1 MGKDPY
7 RYFRVEARELLDQI
21 CTGVL
26 ELEKGRHD
34 ADLVA
39 RLLRLAHTLKGAAHV
54 VKLGEI
60 AELTHTLEED
70 LAPYRSDGEAP
81 ERDKIDGMLK
91 RLDAIEGHLN
101 RLSVPEA
108 AVPAVAPKKAT
119 PEPPVRAARSDVAM
133 VDALLEGLNELSSE
147 LANMRRV
154 MAKAG
159 WEWTLPAGAERH
171 LMSGVECMGRELH
184 QLRDTADRLRLT
196 PVSDVFTTLE
206 RVARDAAHSVG
217 KQVRFVASGGEVR
230 LDGQVLDI
238 VQDALV
244 QLVRNA
250 VAHGIETSPE
260 RLMAGKPA
268 AGRITLQMEQQG
280 CHILFRCIDDGAG
293 VDLDAVK
300 RAARS
305 KGMVTA
311 HAEGPDVS
319 DWLSVLLKGGISTTS
334 AVTALAGRGIGLDVV
349 REAMQR
355 LNGKISGRT
364 TRGGGTTIEL
374 RVPVSLASIEVLIV
388 DISHQTVAIPLD
400 AVRRVRRVSP
410 AEIVH
415 APEGE
420 AILDDGVLI
429 RLVSPALGRMAVP
442 ARNASDGADTQAK
455 TAAILACAGATAAVK
470 VDRLY
475 GTEVILL
482 RPLPALAAADPIV
495 AGTFLDQDGVPRA
508 VLAPQTLIVA
518 PDVRPPTDLPATDT
532 PQPILII
539 DDSLTTRMLETCILE
554 SAGFTVESAASAEE
568 GLKMAKFKNYALFL
582 VDIEMP
588 GMDGFEFVELSR
600 GDVTLR
606 EVPCILVSSRDST
619 EDKRR
624 AEIAGAAAY
633 IVKSQ
638 FDQTEFLQ
646 RVDGLIGT

>member
-1 MGKDPY
+1 
-7 RYFRVEARELLDQI
+7 
-21 CTGVL
+21 
-26 ELEKGRHD
+26 
-34 ADLVA
+34 
-39 RLLRLAHTLKGAAHV
+39 
-54 VKLGEI
+54 
-60 AELTHTLEED
+60 
-70 LAPYRSDGEAP
+70 
-81 ERDKIDGMLK
+81 
-91 RLDAIEGHLN
+91 
-101 RLSVPEA
+101 
-108 AVPAVAPKKAT
+108 
-119 PEPPVRAARSDVAM
+119 
-133 VDALLEGLNELSSE
+133 
-147 LANMRRV
+147 
-154 MAKAG
+154 
-159 WEWTLPAGAERH
+159 
-171 LMSGVECMGRELH
+171 
-184 QLRDTADRLRLT
+184 
-196 PVSDVFTTLE
+196 
-206 RVARDAAHSVG
+206 
-217 KQVRFVASGGEVR
+217 
-230 LDGQVLDI
+230 
-238 VQDALV
+238 
-244 QLVRNA
+244 
-250 VAHGIETSPE
+250 
-260 RLMAGKPA
+260 
-268 AGRITLQMEQQG
+268 
-280 CHILFRCIDDGAG
+280 
-293 VDLDAVK
+293 
-300 RAARS
+300 
-305 KGMVTA
+305 
-311 HAEGPDVS
+311 
-319 DWLSVLLKGGISTTS
+319 
-334 AVTALAGRGIGLDVV
+334 
-349 REAMQR
+349 
-355 LNGKISGRT
+355 
-364 TRGGGTTIEL
+364 
-374 RVPVSLASIEVLIV
+374 
-388 DISHQTVAIPLD
+388 
-400 AVRRVRRVSP
+400 
-410 AEIVH
+410 
-415 APEGE
+415 
-420 AILDDGVLI
+420 
-429 RLVSPALGRMAVP
+429 MAVP